1 MENGSVIDAF
11 SMWLFHTRPLYV
23 LQTVSCLNREWNA
36 VANTIDTSDICNNMN
51 KICNKWFENIK
62 EIYDESDNTV
72 HYNIRRSV
80 KNEVI
85 RMSGVNHYTILKL
98 KQSGLSRDHACHIV
112 RSLQILYRQPWAIRK
127 LHRDGVPVITPHFL
141 KTLNSNLCAV
151 HGTKCNRTRRKICI
165 THDYKFELSCRC
177 RTSIT
182 RLGR

>member
-51 KICNKWFENIK
+51 KICNNWFENIK

-80 KNEVI
+80 K
-85 RMSGVNHYTILKL
+85 MK
-98 KQSGLSRDHACHIV
+98 
-112 RSLQILYRQPWAIRK
+112 
-127 LHRDGVPVITPHFL
+127 
-141 KTLNSNLCAV
+141 
-151 HGTKCNRTRRKICI
+151 
-165 THDYKFELSCRC
+165 
-177 RTSIT
+177 
-182 RLGR
+182 